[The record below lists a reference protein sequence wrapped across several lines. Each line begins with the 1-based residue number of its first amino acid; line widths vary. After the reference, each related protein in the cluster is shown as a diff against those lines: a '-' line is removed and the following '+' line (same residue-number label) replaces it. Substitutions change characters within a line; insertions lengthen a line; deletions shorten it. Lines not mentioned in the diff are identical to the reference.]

1 MLNLDQRRS
10 SSNGRSQGALALA
23 GFPGSLQVFPNDSE
37 TRQLRNSAVLRCL
50 LLTVTVWA
58 GNQILPKL
66 LHLYGCFLYL
76 LSIFVALP
84 W

>member
-10 SSNGRSQGALALA
+10 SSNGKSQGALALA
-23 GFPGSLQVFPNDSE
+23 GFQGSLQVFPNDSE

-50 LLTVTVWA
+50 LITVTVWA
-58 GNQILPKL
+58 GNQILSKP

-76 LSIFVALP
+76 LGIFVALP

>member
-1 MLNLDQRRS
+1 VLNLDQRRS
-10 SSNGRSQGALALA
+10 SSNSRSQGALALD
-23 GFPGSLQVFPNDSE
+23 GFLGSLQVFPNDSE

-66 LHLYGCFLYL
+66 LHLYGGFLYL
-76 LSIFVALP
+76 LGVFVALP